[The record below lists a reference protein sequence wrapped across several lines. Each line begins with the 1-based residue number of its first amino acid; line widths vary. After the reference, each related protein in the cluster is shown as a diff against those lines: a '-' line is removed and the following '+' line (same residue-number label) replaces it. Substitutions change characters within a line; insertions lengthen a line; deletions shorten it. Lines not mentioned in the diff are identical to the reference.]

1 MTNDSDFPL
10 ISIIILNFNAGDLLS
25 KCVSSIQKSIYK
37 NFEIILVD
45 NHSKD
50 NSHKKCKEQFE
61 NITLIENK
69 ENLGYCEGNNVG
81 LEHAKGEFIVI
92 LNPDTTVEP
101 DWLTELKKAFKKY
114 GDGLYQPKLLSSTNK
129 KIINSTG
136 NMIQLFGIGYSR
148 GKGEI
153 DTGQYDQKILINN
166 PSGACIFT
174 STKILKKIGYFDP
187 FLFAYHDDQYLGWR
201 ASQLGIKSYFVPSS
215 IVYHAESNSFQ
226 WNPFKYYLLERNR
239 KYILKIMYSKKTY
252 NKLLP
257 SLILVD
263 IAIFFFYLFKGVIK
277 SKIKADLDILKN
289 KKMISKRYLEIQ
301 NNRII
306 DDKTIIENFQ
316 NEVFVPVEVAN
327 STLNRIFNGLLKF
340 LSKFVRRFI

>member
-1 MTNDSDFPL
+1 MNEKDYPL
-10 ISIIILNFNAGDLLS
+10 ISIIILNYNSGNLLS
-25 KCVSSIQKSIYK
+25 ECVSSIYNSTYK
-37 NFEIILVD
+37 NLEIIVVD
-45 NHSKD
+45 NNSQD
-50 NSHKKCKEQFE
+50 NSHKKCKEKFS
-61 NITLIENK
+61 NIILIENK
-69 ENLGYCEGNNVG
+69 KNLGYCEGNNVG
-81 LEHAKGEFIVI
+81 LRQAKGEFLTI

-101 DWLTELKKAFKKY
+101 DWITQLKKAFKKY
-114 GDGLYQPKLLSSTNK
+114 GDGLYQPKLLSSNNK

-174 STKILKKIGYFDP
+174 STKIIKKIGYFDP

-201 ASQLGIKSYFVPSS
+201 AMQLGIKSYFTPSS
-215 IVYHAESNSFQ
+215 IVYHAESQLFQ
-226 WNPFKYYLLERNR
+226 WNTLKYYLLERNR

-277 SKIKADLDILKN
+277 SKIKADLEILKN
-289 KKMISKRYLEIQ
+289 RKVISERYFEIQ
-301 NNRII
+301 SNRTVNDKNII
-306 DDKTIIENFQ
+306 KNFQ
-316 NEVFVPVEVAN
+316 DEVFVPAEVAN
-327 STLNRIFNGLLKF
+327 NTVNKIFNGLLKF
-340 LSKFVRRFI
+340 LSRSVKRFI